1 MYAADGKKVILA
13 IDDLPSNLIT
23 IQKILEPLFDVR
35 LVKEG
40 EQALALLKREKV
52 DLVLLDIEMPGYNG
66 FELLALIREDPA
78 FAQLP
83 VVFVTTHA
91 SRGFIQRAAE
101 AGAAGYIIKPFKP
114 SLLLQK
120 VLEALEL
127 DTPTGYQNNV
137 YTLWSRE
144 KS

>member
-1 MYAADGKKVILA
+1 MFAADGKKVILA
-13 IDDLPSNLIT
+13 VDDLPSNLII

-35 LVKEG
+35 LVKAG

-52 DLVLLDIEMPGYNG
+52 DLVLLDIEMPGHNG

-78 FAQLP
+78 LATLP

-91 SRGFIQRAAE
+91 SRSFILRAAE
-101 AGAAGYIIKPFKP
+101 AGAAGYVIKPFKP

-120 VLEALEL
+120 VLEAL
-127 DTPTGYQNNV
+127 DMDAPTGDQNNV
-137 YTLWSRE
+137 YTLWSPE

>member
-13 IDDLPSNLIT
+13 VDDLPSNLIAV
-23 IQKILEPLFDVR
+23 QKILETLFDVR

-40 EQALALLKREKV
+40 EQALALLKREKI

-66 FELLALIREDPA
+66 FELMALIREDPA
-78 FAQLP
+78 LAQLP

-91 SRGFIQRAAE
+91 SRSFIRRAAE
-101 AGAAGYIIKPFKP
+101 AGAAGYILKPFKP

-120 VLEALEL
+120 VLEAL
-127 DTPTGYQNNV
+127 DMDAPTGYQNNV